1 MFITDVYCLKNEEW
15 RDIPGYEKL
24 YQASNLGRVRS
35 VDGKITETDR
45 HGKRVWKGRVLKN
58 RTKAP
63 AKNGYRVSLWKDGK
77 NKDWLVHR
85 LIAMAFLGIPE
96 GIEIKSTGK
105 RMTVNHKD
113 GDRFNNK
120 IENLEWLT
128 IENNIKHAFDNDL
141 MPTCKKV
148 ILLRNEEKFEFRS
161 MSKASEFL
169 GRNNGYLSGALMRG
183 NRILDE
189 SGNEYKVLQEQP

>member
-77 NKDWLVHR
+77 NKDLSNTLSNRNAQGIRQIEASRGLYMPSQRQQQRRGRHKR
-85 LIAMAFLGIPE
+85 GYHESYGSTSYYLLINSL
-96 GIEIKSTGK
+96 K
-105 RMTVNHKD
+105 
-113 GDRFNNK
+113 
-120 IENLEWLT
+120 
-128 IENNIKHAFDNDL
+128 
-141 MPTCKKV
+141 
-148 ILLRNEEKFEFRS
+148 
-161 MSKASEFL
+161 
-169 GRNNGYLSGALMRG
+169 
-183 NRILDE
+183 
-189 SGNEYKVLQEQP
+189 